1 MDGWMAGWM
10 EGRRDKDGGMDGGT
24 EGQGWRDTR
33 MEGRIDGCRFAC
45 EQSCTNTRV
54 YVYND
59 ASMRTV
65 LHKFVC
71 MVMEYTRFEVSERAD
86 SVNRSYK

>member
-1 MDGWMAGWM
+1 MHGWMDGW
-10 EGRRDKDGGMDGGT
+10 MDGGT
-24 EGQGWRDTR
+24 EGQRWRDGWRDGGTR